1 MAALQKLVDVDA
13 SAALVSLYEKTV
25 ASGNTRLDPKANSV
39 KLPPMDRSVRGQ
51 VHQVSPPPPS
61 LIAALRVAF

>member
-1 MAALQKLVDVDA
+1 MAALQKLVDVEA
-13 SAALVSLYEKTV
+13 STALVSLYEKTV
-25 ASGNTRLDPKANSV
+25 ESGNTRLDPKANSV

-51 VHQVSPPPPS
+51 VHQVSLSPP